1 MSESAQAIV
10 RLDGV
15 SKRFGSVVAV
25 DQLDIAI
32 TAGEFVTFLG
42 PSGCGKS
49 TTLRILGGFEK
60 PDVGRVNL
68 DGEDVT
74 DLPPNKRNVNMVFQ
88 DYALFPHM
96 SVEQNI
102 DFGLELKGLTNSQI
116 RTRREEVMSF
126 LELGEFGARYPHQL
140 SGGQRQRVALAR
152 ALAPDPALLLLD
164 EPLGALDAK
173 LRSQVQQELKDIQ
186 RRTQT
191 TFFFVT
197 HDQDEALTMSD
208 RIVVMNNGK
217 VEQDGTPQE
226 LYLHPASRFVAEFIG
241 ETNLLTGIFIGMEN
255 NEAVIDWCGQRV
267 RANAGQLRPEPG
279 SEVTSSLRLEKL
291 TCQSDRPDTDNT
303 VQAHMVNKVFKG
315 SRTAVTVRVDG
326 ADDALLTAYVDA
338 DKVTGSDGDHVWL
351 GWNSDNLAL
360 LRQ

>member
-1 MSESAQAIV
+1 MSESARAIV

-15 SKRFGSVVAV
+15 SKRFGSIVAV
-25 DQLDIAI
+25 DRLDIDIA
-32 TAGEFVTFLG
+32 AGEFVTFLG

-74 DLPPNKRNVNMVFQ
+74 ELPPNKRNVNMVFQ

-96 SVEQNI
+96 SVSQNI

-116 RTRREEVMSF
+116 KSRREEVMSF
-126 LELGEFGARYPHQL
+126 LELGEFGARYPDQL

-173 LRSQVQQELKDIQ
+173 LRTQVQQELKEIQ
-186 RRTQT
+186 RRTHT

-208 RIVVMNNGK
+208 RIVVMNNGR
-217 VEQDGTPQE
+217 VEQDGTPEE

-241 ETNLLTGIFIGMEN
+241 ETNLLTGIYIGIEKN
-255 NEAVIDWCGQRV
+255 QAVIDWCGRRI

-279 SEVTSSLRLEKL
+279 TEVTSSLRLEKV
-291 TCQSDRPDTDNT
+291 TCQTDRPDMDST
-303 VQAHMVNKVFKG
+303 VQARIVNKAFKG

-326 ADDALLTAYVDA
+326 GENTLLTAYVDA
-338 DKVTGSDGDHVWL
+338 DRVTGSEGDQVWL
-351 GWNSDNLAL
+351 GWDSDNLAL